1 MELLKAYV
9 MRCLSNCAKTT
20 TNRRIWMDQAF
31 GAIQLYVEEHP
42 SSFDEVEQMWNEIK
56 PHFERW
62 VYGCDYKM

>member
-1 MELLKAYV
+1 MEILKAYV
-9 MRCLSNCAKTT
+9 MRCLRNCTKTT

-31 GAIQLYVEEHP
+31 GAVQFYVEEHP